1 MLLKNETACCSPL
14 TRGRGWPVAVEFQK
28 FREVNAGDVFIARA
42 LEVPRSGWRWAGGQV
57 KWWREGGGGE
67 EDMRGQPIKK
77 DSLPFFLFL
86 RGKKRIGVKSGGGR
100 GRGGKEEER
109 GGGRTPIQGSTR
121 PVGMECRYKSSP
133 RLHPRLL
140 ASWPVPSFRPSLS
153 LSLLSFRLHRT
164 LLLLLLRLS
173 SASTADR
180 DVAHRIITVFYLST
194 GFTIY
199 YYTVRACWTT
209 TTRRYRSALLLL
221 LPPLLSNAAAA
232 AVAAITTISLLFAD
246 VLFIL
251 LLTPINLDYYVSIW
265 IM

>member
-1 MLLKNETACCSPL
+1 MLLKNETACYSPL
-14 TRGRGWPVAVEFQK
+14 TRGRGWPVAVEFQE

-42 LEVPRSGWRWAGGQV
+42 LEVPRSSWRWAGGQV
-57 KWWREGGGGE
+57 KWWREKGGGE

-153 LSLLSFRLHRT
+153 SFFPSPSDTSSSSSTSLFGIHRRPRCCSPNHHRVLPLYRLHH
-164 LLLLLLRLS
+164 LLL
-173 SASTADR
+173 
-180 DVAHRIITVFYLST
+180 HC
-194 GFTIY
+194 
-199 YYTVRACWTT
+199 AC
-209 TTRRYRSALLLL
+209 L
-221 LPPLLSNAAAA
+221 
-232 AVAAITTISLLFAD
+232 
-246 VLFIL
+246 
-251 LLTPINLDYYVSIW
+251 LDYYYAPLPLCSTTIITTTAFECCCCCCCCCSYYHDLVTICGRSLHSI
-265 IM
+265 IDSN